1 MATAS
6 YFGRNS
12 FVGIGP
18 ESTYG
23 TPAAEAAL
31 TRPIISCTML
41 RTVEKVARPHLQVS
55 GVAGL
60 RKAHYIAKDSSTG
73 SLEIEATYDNVG
85 YFLKA
90 ALGAGAT
97 AADDG
102 DASTPR
108 VHTYTLGD
116 VPIEGNTLF
125 LQRGTSDNYERFEGV
140 VINSMSC
147 SVASGE
153 HMTMSF
159 DLIGET
165 SSSAS
170 GNARSDSPTLSF
182 SDPSAENLVLHHHA
196 GTLAY
201 RSQTITLIDFEYSIE
216 NGLAE
221 RMRLG
226 SLNTK
231 QPTQADFRNASF
243 TVTFETDDATYQK
256 FIADEEGDAVVT
268 FNNGVTGANEREM
281 KFSLNNAYIE
291 SYTDEVSEA
300 GLITA
305 SVTLRAQGD
314 GTSGLALGTS
324 IEVKNA
330 NTTPVQA
337 G

>member
-23 TPAAEAAL
+23 TPAAEAAI

-41 RTVEKVARPHLQVS
+41 RNIEKVPRPHLKVS

-60 RKAHYIAKDSSTG
+60 RKAHYITKDSSTG

-108 VHTYTLGD
+108 VHTYTMGD

-140 VINSMSC
+140 VINTMSC
-147 SVASGE
+147 AVAAGE
-153 HMTMSF
+153 HMTMTF
-159 DLIGET
+159 DLMGET
-165 SSSAS
+165 SSSSA
-170 GNARSDSPTLSF
+170 GTARHDSPSLSF
-182 SDPSAENLVLHHHA
+182 VDPSNENLVLHHHA
-196 GTLAY
+196 GTLSY
-201 RSQTITLIDFEYSIE
+201 RSQNITLIDFEYSLE

-231 QPTQADFRNASF
+231 QPTQADFRNATM

-256 FIADEEGDAVVT
+256 FISDEEGDAVLT
-268 FNNGVTGANEREM
+268 FNNGLSGANEREM

-291 SYTDEVSEA
+291 SYTDEISEA

-314 GTSGLALGTS
+314 GTAGLALGTS

-330 NTTPVQA
+330 APSAVHS

>member
-1 MATAS
+1 MATSS

-23 TPAAEAAL
+23 TPAAEAAI
-31 TRPIISCTML
+31 TRPIISCSML
-41 RTVEKVARPHLQVS
+41 RSIEKVPRPHLRVQ

-60 RKAHYIAKDSSTG
+60 RKAHYIARDTSTG

-90 ALGAGAT
+90 ALGA
-97 AADDG
+97 
-102 DASTPR
+102 ASTSAGTPNT
-108 VHTYTLGD
+108 HTYTMGD

-140 VINSMSC
+140 VINSLSC
-147 SVASGE
+147 SVAAGE
-153 HMTMSF
+153 HMTMTM

-165 SSSAS
+165 STSSS
-170 GNARSDSPTLSF
+170 GSARHDSPSLSF
-182 SDPSAENLVLHHHA
+182 VAPTNENLVLHHHSS
-196 GTLAY
+196 TLSY

-216 NGLAE
+216 NNLSE

-231 QPTQADFRNASF
+231 QPTQSDFRNASF

-256 FIADEEGDAVVT
+256 FISDEEGDAVVT
-268 FNNGVTGANEREM
+268 FNNGASSGSEREI

-291 SYTDEVSEA
+291 SYTDEISEA
-300 GLITA
+300 GLVTA

-314 GTSGLALGTS
+314 GTSGLALGTQ
-324 IEVKNA
+324 IEVKNENPSA
-330 NTTPVQA
+330 VHS

>member
-1 MATAS
+1 MPTAS

-23 TPAAEAAL
+23 TAAAEAAV

-41 RTVEKVARPHLQVS
+41 RQIDKVPRPNLRVQ

-60 RKAHYIAKDSSTG
+60 RASHYLAADRSSG
-73 SLEIEATYDNVG
+73 SLELECTYDNCG
-85 YFLKA
+85 YYLKA
-90 ALGAGAT
+90 ALGAGETST
-97 AADDG
+97 A
-102 DASTPR
+102 SPVNT
-108 VHTYTLGD
+108 HTYTLGD

-147 SVASGE
+147 SVAAGE

-165 SSSAS
+165 SSSSA
-170 GNARSDSPTLSF
+170 GTARHDSPSLSF
-182 SDPSAENLVLHHHA
+182 VDPTNENLVLHHHA
-196 GTLAY
+196 GTLSY
-201 RSQTITLIDFEYSIE
+201 RSQTITLVDFEYSIE
-216 NGLAE
+216 NNLSE

-231 QPTQADFRNASF
+231 QPTQSDFRNVTM
-243 TVTFETDDATYQK
+243 TVSFETDDATYQK
-256 FIADEEGDAVVT
+256 FISDESGDAVVT
-268 FNNGVTGANEREM
+268 FNNGASSGSEREM

-291 SYTDEVSEA
+291 TYTDEISES
-300 GLITA
+300 GLILA

-324 IEVKNA
+324 IEVKNEA
-330 NTTPVQA
+330 ASSVHA